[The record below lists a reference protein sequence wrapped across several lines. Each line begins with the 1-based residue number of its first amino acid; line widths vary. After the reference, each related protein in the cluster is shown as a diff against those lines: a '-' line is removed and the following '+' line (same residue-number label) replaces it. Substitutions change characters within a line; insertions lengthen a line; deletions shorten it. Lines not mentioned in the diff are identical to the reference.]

1 MPKAEKPGG
10 KLSAPPLPMDAAAFR
25 RDLRRWYKANARD
38 LPWRKDHR
46 DPYRVWL
53 SEIMLQQT
61 RVATVLQR
69 YQEFLQHFP
78 TIVSLALAREEDVL
92 AVWSGLGYYHRARS
106 LHRAAQFVMRECNA
120 QLPRNSADLRSLPGI
135 GEYTAPAI
143 ASICFNEPVALVD
156 GNVER
161 VLLRIF
167 SLAEDRRKPA
177 MKFLQQKAAEL
188 LDVRNP
194 GTHNQAMMELGAM
207 ICLPRSPKCTECPVE
222 KFCLT
227 RGEHITS
234 PRKTMRSHEAV
245 YLLATRKKG
254 TVTEVLIT
262 QRGKEESQMAG
273 MWELPPLPVEMF
285 RDAEVLLGMRH
296 SITNT
301 NYYVRIL
308 AAQPALIEEVQQRF
322 GEGLAWKRQT
332 VLNTL
337 PLTGLARKVLQ
348 RMDLL
353 HRPPVQLPGNTHSQI
368 E

>member
-1 MPKAEKPGG
+1 VTAADKITTKQPA
-10 KLSAPPLPMDAAAFR
+10 PLPLDAAAFR
-25 RDLRRWYKANARD
+25 RDLRHWYKANART
-38 LPWRKDHR
+38 LPWRGVH

-61 RVATVLQR
+61 RVATVIDR

-78 TIVSLALAREEDVL
+78 TLVSLALAREEDVL

-106 LHRAAQFVMRECNA
+106 LHRAAQFVMRECKA
-120 QLPRNSADLRSLPGI
+120 QLPETAAALRRLPGI

-161 VLLRIF
+161 VLLRL
-167 SLAEDRRKPA
+167 LALSQDKRKPA
-177 MKFLQQKAAEL
+177 LKRLMQQATEL
-188 LDVRNP
+188 LDVKNP
-194 GTHNQAMMELGAM
+194 GTHNQAMMELGAT
-207 ICLPRSPKCTECPVE
+207 ICTPRNPKCTECPVE
-222 KFCLT
+222 KFCQT
-227 RGEHITS
+227 RGEHITA
-234 PRKTMRSHEAV
+234 PRKAMRSHEAV

-262 QRGKEESQMAG
+262 QRAADASQMAG
-273 MWELPPLPVEMF
+273 MWELPSLPPDLF
-285 RDAEVLLGMRH
+285 RDEEVLLGIRH

-301 NYYVRIL
+301 NYYVRVL
-308 AAQPALIEEVQQRF
+308 ASRPPLLEAVKKIF
-322 GEGLAWKRQT
+322 GDELFWKRQT

-353 HRPPVQLPGNTHSQI
+353 HRPPVHLPGNRRQV

>member
-1 MPKAEKPGG
+1 MPRAENIK
-10 KLSAPPLPMDAAAFR
+10 SADSGESLDAAGFR
-25 RDLRRWYKANARD
+25 RDLRKWYKANARE
-38 LPWRKDHR
+38 LPWRESQ
-46 DPYRVWL
+46 DPYRIWL

-61 RVATVLQR
+61 RVATVIDR
-69 YQEFLQHFP
+69 YKEFLQRFP
-78 TIVSLALAREEDVL
+78 TLVALALAREEDVL
-92 AVWSGLGYYHRARS
+92 AAWSGLGYYHRARS

-120 QLPRNSADLRSLPGI
+120 QLPETAAELRSLPGI

-161 VLLRIF
+161 VLLRVL
-167 SLAEDRRKPA
+167 SLGENKRSPA
-177 MKFLQQKAAEL
+177 MKRLHEQATML

-194 GTHNQAMMELGAM
+194 GTHNQAMMELGAT
-207 ICLPRSPKCTECPVE
+207 ICLPRNPKCSECPVQ
-222 KFCLT
+222 KYCKT
-227 RGEHITS
+227 QGEHETTA
-234 PRKTMRSHEAV
+234 RKTMRSQESV

-254 TVTEVLIT
+254 TVTEVLMMK
-262 QRGKEESQMAG
+262 RGAEESQMAG
-273 MWELPPLPVEMF
+273 MWELPSLPPELF
-285 RDAEVLLGMRH
+285 RNSEVLLGLRH

-301 NYYVRIL
+301 NYYVRVL
-308 AAQPALIEEVQQRF
+308 ASKPTLMEIAKNEHGDALV
-322 GEGLAWKRQT
+322 WKRQK

-353 HRPPVQLPGNTHSQI
+353 HRPPVHLPGNDRQQI